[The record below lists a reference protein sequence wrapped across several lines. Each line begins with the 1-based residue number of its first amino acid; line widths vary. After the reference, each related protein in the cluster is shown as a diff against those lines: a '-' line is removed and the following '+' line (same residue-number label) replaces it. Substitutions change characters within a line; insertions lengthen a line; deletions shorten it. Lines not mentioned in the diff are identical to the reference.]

1 MSIDLK
7 FLDTW
12 QLFLD
17 SIRYDILISI
27 IISSLLL
34 CFICIVNK
42 QVSKYLIIIVDII
55 LLFFIGKY
63 YVKDILTFSFN
74 DPINNIYFYFFN
86 GIIFI
91 TIYTLEA
98 IFDYIEKYDY
108 IFYAL
113 FLILMSFSLF
123 MSDYLDSSLVIY
135 NIYPMIKIGNIIML
149 LYYIV
154 VLTKLGYHVII
165 KKTSKRSGRL

>member
-1 MSIDLK
+1 MSIDLD

-17 SIRYDILISI
+17 SIRYDILLAL

-34 CFICIVNK
+34 CFICIINK
-42 QVSKYLIIIVDII
+42 QVSKYLIIIVNII

-63 YVKDILTFSFN
+63 YIRDILTFNFSN
-74 DPINNIYFYFFN
+74 PINNIYFYFFN
-86 GIIFI
+86 GIVFI
-91 TIYTLEA
+91 TIFTLEA

-108 IFYAL
+108 LFYAL
-113 FLILMSFSLF
+113 FLIFMSFSIF

-135 NIYPMIKIGNIIML
+135 NIYPMIKIGNMIML

-154 VLTKLGYHVII
+154 VLTKVGYHVII